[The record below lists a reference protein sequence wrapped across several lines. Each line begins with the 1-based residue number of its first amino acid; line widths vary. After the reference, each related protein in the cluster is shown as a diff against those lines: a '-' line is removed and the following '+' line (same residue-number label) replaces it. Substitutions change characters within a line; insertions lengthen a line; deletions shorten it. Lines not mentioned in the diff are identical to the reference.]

1 MKHEASLTQP
11 CWPEQLSDE
20 EALLRLQAILLAA
33 CEGNQD
39 LANGRAYRSL
49 RSPLLR
55 RADLS
60 QALPKY
66 IRAHKDLGSFW
77 MYIRAHSSDWE
88 ARRQHGLET
97 LQPMFDQVQLGG
109 KPKVASAAWTGRRTA
124 AQQAQI
130 VRSLVPAALDG
141 VESLIAEQ
149 EHALHNGGPADAER
163 AAALQALRSLH
174 AALGELISFAEA
186 GKPLRKQLARVRE
199 LKGQLFSWSNNPY
212 GLALGELPLTGMTTV
227 LGCGVA
233 ALINLI
239 TKNVE
244 ASATIGAASSATFAA
259 AALQRRTKATLA
271 CDLRRSS

>member
-60 QALPKY
+60 QAVPKY

-77 MYIRAHSSDWE
+77 MYIRAHSSDWT
-88 ARRQHGLET
+88 ARRQHALQT
-97 LQPMFDQVQLGG
+97 LRALFDQVQLGE
-109 KPKVASAAWTGRRTA
+109 KRKIASSAWTGRRTA

-130 VRSLVPAALDG
+130 VRALVPAAVAG
-141 VESLIAEQ
+141 VETLIAEQ
-149 EHALHNGGPADAER
+149 ERALHNGGPADPER
-163 AAALQALRSLH
+163 VAALQALQSLH
-174 AALGELISFAEA
+174 AALGELISLAEA
-186 GKPLRKQLARVRE
+186 GKCLRKQLARVRE
-199 LKGQLFSWSNNPY
+199 VKGELFSWSSSPY
-212 GLALGELPLTGMTTV
+212 GLALGELPLTGVTTV

-233 ALINLI
+233 ALINLL

-244 ASATIGAASSATFAA
+244 ASATIGAASGATFAA
-259 AALQRRTKATLA
+259 AAIQSRTAAARTT
-271 CDLRRSS
+271 

>member
-1 MKHEASLTQP
+1 MKHEAAISHP
-11 CWPEQLSDE
+11 GWPEQLSDE

-60 QALPKY
+60 EVVPKY

-77 MYIRAHSSDWE
+77 MYIRAHSSDW
-88 ARRQHGLET
+88 ALRRQHVLET
-97 LQPMFDQVQLGG
+97 LQPMFDQVRLGE
-109 KPKVASAAWTGRRTA
+109 KPKLVSAAWTGRRTA

-130 VRSLVPAALDG
+130 VRSLVPPALAG
-141 VESLIAEQ
+141 IEALIAEQ
-149 EHALHNGGPADAER
+149 EQALHNGGPADPER
-163 AAALQALRSLH
+163 IVALEALRALH
-174 AALGELISFAEA
+174 SSLGELITLAET
-186 GKPLRKQLARVRE
+186 GRPLRKQLARVRE
-199 LKGQLFSWSNNPY
+199 LKGQLFSWSSSPY
-212 GLALGELPLTGMTTV
+212 GLALAELPLTGVTTV

-259 AALQRRTKATLA
+259 AALQRRIKAA
-271 CDLRRSS
+271 PAS

>member
-1 MKHEASLTQP
+1 MKHEAPTLHSG
-11 CWPEQLSDE
+11 WPEQLSDE

-49 RSPLLR
+49 RSPLIR

-60 QALPKY
+60 HVIPKY

-77 MYIRAHSSDWE
+77 MYIRAHSPDWPV
-88 ARRQHGLET
+88 RRQHVLET
-97 LQPMFDQVQLGG
+97 LQPLFDQVQGGG
-109 KPKVASAAWTGRRTA
+109 KSKVSSAAWTGRRTA

-130 VRSLVPAALDG
+130 VQSLVPAALAG
-141 VESLIAEQ
+141 VAGLIAEQ
-149 EHALHNGGPADAER
+149 EQALHNGGPADPER
-163 AAALQALRSLH
+163 VAALQALRSLH
-174 AALGELISFAEA
+174 AALGELISLAES
-186 GKPLRKQLARVRE
+186 GKPLRKQLARVRD
-199 LKGQLFSWSNNPY
+199 LKGQLFSWSSSPY
-212 GLALGELPLTGMTTV
+212 GLALAELPLTGVATV

-233 ALINLI
+233 TLINVI

-259 AALQRRTKATLA
+259 AALQRRTRTIPTV
-271 CDLRRSS
+271 

>member
-1 MKHEASLTQP
+1 MRHDTSISRP
-11 CWPEQLSDE
+11 GWPEQLSDE
-20 EALLRLQAILLAA
+20 EALLRLQSILLAA

-39 LANGRAYRSL
+39 LANGRVYRSL

-60 QALPKY
+60 HVLPKY

-77 MYIRAHSSDWE
+77 MYIRAHSSDWA
-88 ARRQHGLET
+88 ARRQHVLET
-97 LQPMFDQVQLGG
+97 LQPMFDQVQVGG
-109 KPKVASAAWTGRRTA
+109 KPKVISAAWTGRRTA

-141 VESLIAEQ
+141 VVALIAEQ
-149 EHALHNGGPADAER
+149 EQALHNGGPACPER
-163 AAALQALRSLH
+163 SAAIEALRSLH
-174 AALGELISFAEA
+174 SALGELISLAEE
-186 GKPLRKQLARVRE
+186 GKSLRKQLARVRE
-199 LKGQLFSWSNNPY
+199 LKGQLFTWSSSPY
-212 GLALGELPLTGMTTV
+212 GLALAEVPITGVTTV

-259 AALQRRTKATLA
+259 AALQRRTQAKRPAQG
-271 CDLRRSS
+271 